1 MAALDEL
8 MRGQAVSQSD
18 RDALAAL
25 MRQDISPVDRN
36 ALSMLAAGR
45 SFMAPPGAVWEFEG
59 VGDAPPDL
67 SRVPAW
73 RKWWES
79 R

>member
-1 MAALDEL
+1 MTEKIIRALQGIPD
-8 MRGQAVSQSD
+8 AD
-18 RDALAAL
+18 RNALAGL
-25 MRQDISPVDRN
+25 MEDISPVDRN
-36 ALSMLAAGR
+36 ALAMLAAGR
-45 SFMAPPGAVWEFEG
+45 SFMAPPGAVWEFQG
-59 VGDAPPDL
+59 IGNAPPDL